1 MGGST
6 LLQPGGGAGTIV
18 FKMFGSLLDVLL
30 QEIVAGYA
38 VSSHSAV
45 EQPQLV
51 VKDFDLQV
59 EPKFT
64 VKSEWLAGNPKNR
77 SHFRQGFAVTRGGFL
92 TLFSSSSFSL
102 TDRASFVFS

>member
-1 MGGST
+1 MGGGST
-6 LLQPGGGAGTIV
+6 LLQPGGGTSTIV
-18 FKMFGSLLDVLL
+18 AKMFRSLFDVLL

-38 VSSHSAV
+38 VRSHSAV

-64 VKSEWLAGNPKNR
+64 VKSEWLAGKPKKI
-77 SHFRQGFAVTRGGFL
+77 SYFKQGLAVTPAA
-92 TLFSSSSFSL
+92 SSPCSPPV
-102 TDRASFVFS
+102 ASV